1 MLRQGRYQEV
11 FQGRPK
17 TALRRRN
24 RETKGRSGVVLKIK
38 RIAAAVLALALIGA
52 AGCYVFGGPP
62 ETQAFASDVSDL
74 ISGKPQTV
82 PAPGTVTMVDLGA
95 HACVPCKMMIPIIQE
110 LSREYEG
117 RAAIIFIDV
126 WKHPDETPKYG
137 LRAIPTQIFYDA
149 QGVERFRHEGFMDK
163 TSITAKLAELGA
175 G

>member
-1 MLRQGRYQEV
+1 MKSKRL
-11 FQGRPK
+11 
-17 TALRRRN
+17 AL
-24 RETKGRSGVVLKIK
+24 
-38 RIAAAVLALALIGA
+38 AVLALILMAGA
-52 AGCYVFGGPP
+52 GVRFLGGAS
-62 ETQAFASDVSDL
+62 ETRAAQADASDL

-137 LRAIPTQIFYDA
+137 LRAIPTQIFYDRR
-149 QGVERFRHEGFMDK
+149 GVERFRHEGFMDK
-163 TSITAKLAELGA
+163 NSIVAKLVELGVE
-175 G
+175 